1 MGKVFIATIGIGK
14 GTWGHVARLIQ
25 EEQWDQILLVG
36 TEFTKQNF
44 KPAKDCTWL
53 LINPRSGF
61 ETMKEGIKK
70 EIPDAELYVSLISG
84 SGREHTALLS
94 ALKELGRE
102 YKLVILTGDG
112 TKYY

>member
-1 MGKVFIATIGIGK
+1 MVKAFIATLGRGK

-25 EEQWDQILLVG
+25 EAQWDQILLIG

-44 KPAKDCTWL
+44 RPARDCAWL

-61 ETMKEGIKK
+61 ETLKEAIKK
-70 EIPDAELYVSLISG
+70 AIPEAELYISLISG

-94 ALKELGRE
+94 ALRELGKD
-102 YKLVILTGDG
+102 YKLVVLTGDG